1 MSFWMS
7 PEITW
12 IAWITCI
19 WGIFLQSEFS
29 NVPSN
34 CLTEQMQSRI
44 GCICEF
50 FPQSEFSNVSL
61 NDLPEQ
67 MLSHIACTCEIFL
80 QVEFSNV
87 APRSP
92 PEQMHSHLGYI
103 SENCQKNSLACNC
116 WSPLSL
122 SFPHNCWQVPKKM
135 CSSWWPICNCPNC
148 WLSQF
153 QLLLS
158 MSNLVVTLLTTDIFI
173 FGGNVTLSHDMKR

>member
-1 MSFWMS
+1 MCVFKCPLKSLPQQMQS
-7 PEITW
+7 
-12 IAWITCI
+12 CI
-19 WGIFLQSEFS
+19 DCICKIFLQSVF
-29 NVPSN
+29 
-34 CLTEQMQSRI
+34 LD
-44 GCICEF
+44 
-50 FPQSEFSNVSL
+50 VSL

-87 APRSP
+87 VPRSS

-135 CSSWWPICNCPNC
+135 CSSWWPICNCPN
-148 WLSQF
+148 WQGLIITIS
-153 QLLLS
+153 
-158 MSNLVVTLLTTDIFI
+158 TLTFHEQPCRNTAYNRYIHFWWECDFK
-173 FGGNVTLSHDMKR
+173 S

>member
-1 MSFWMS
+1 MQS
-7 PEITW
+7 
-12 IAWITCI
+12 CI
-19 WGIFLQSEFS
+19 DCICKIFLQSVF
-29 NVPSN
+29 
-34 CLTEQMQSRI
+34 LD
-44 GCICEF
+44 
-50 FPQSEFSNVSL
+50 VSL

-92 PEQMHSHLGYI
+92 PEQMHSHIGYI

-135 CSSWWPICNCPNC
+135 CSSWWPICNCPNWQGLIITISTLTFHEQPC
-148 WLSQF
+148 RNTTYKRYIHFWWECDFKSWYEEIAKFPVNIIMGKDLSWIWWWV
-153 QLLLS
+153 
-158 MSNLVVTLLTTDIFI
+158 MT
-173 FGGNVTLSHDMKR
+173 GWH

>member
-1 MSFWMS
+1 MQS
-7 PEITW
+7 
-12 IAWITCI
+12 CI
-19 WGIFLQSEFS
+19 DCICKIFLQSAFL
-29 NVPSN
+29 NVSLNDSP
-34 CLTEQMQSRI
+34 QKMQSRI
-44 GCICEF
+44 ACTCGIF
-50 FPQSEFSNVSL
+50 LQSEFSNVSL

-122 SFPHNCWQVPKKM
+122 FFPHNCWQVPKKM

-173 FGGNVTLSHDMKR
+173 FGGNMTHKEKVKFLLNINIIMTT